1 METFDLA
8 DMRRE
13 AASDRLRRHRDVER
27 LRRPSIFR
35 GKGIVLNPDGSVDR
49 ELDWVEN
56 AVADEGE
63 QSVLNVW
70 LRAQS
75 NPSKYLSLLNQASPG
90 ETTTMA
96 TMTETQTPGSNGFA
110 RQQILSTDWASPTL
124 VSGDYKST
132 AAEVTFGPASG
143 SSWTLTHAILVTV
156 SSGTSGLFLLFIALS
171 ATTTIAIGQSF
182 KYTLALSAS

>member
-1 METFDLA
+1 MDTFDLA

-13 AASDRLRRHRDVER
+13 CAASSIRRGGGAK
-27 LRRPSIFR
+27 RPSVFW
-35 GKGIVLNPDGSVDR
+35 GKGTVLNSDGTVDH
-49 ELDWVEN
+49 ELDWVQN

-75 NPSKYLSLLNQASPG
+75 NPSKYLALLNQASPG

-96 TMTETQTPGSNGFA
+96 TMTETDTPGSHGYN
-110 RQQILSTDWASPTL
+110 RQQLLTTDWGAPSL

-132 AAEVTFGPASG
+132 AAEVTFGPAVTT
-143 SSWTLTHAILVTV
+143 SWTLTHAVLVTV
-156 SSGTSGLFLLFIALS
+156 STGTSGLFLLFIALS
-171 ATTTIAIGQSF
+171 ATTTIAVGQSF
-182 KYTLALSAS
+182 KYTLSLSAS